1 MAYHWPGNVRE
12 LKNAVERAVIMSRG
26 TTIGPNDIIPRHL
39 RSGGEMPTALTIP
52 VGATA
57 AEARQQLV
65 LRTFA
70 STSGDATRTGK
81 VLGLS
86 EQEVRTE
93 LLALL
98 KAGGGVP
105 AKDTTNGAAS
115 SAAQAAKATKRSE
128 PAPAPSRV
136 AAKKSTAKKGR

>member
-1 MAYHWPGNVRE
+1 
-12 LKNAVERAVIMSRG
+12 
-26 TTIGPNDIIPRHL
+26 
-39 RSGGEMPTALTIP
+39 MPAALTIP

-70 STSGDATRTGK
+70 STSGDPARTGK

-86 EQEVRTE
+86 EQEVRAE

-98 KAGGGVP
+98 NGGTPVAVSARENGSGPEGARPGRRAEAAAP
-105 AKDTTNGAAS
+105 ARAASGSGAAAS
-115 SAAQAAKATKRSE
+115 GAAASGATRK
-128 PAPAPSRV
+128 P
-136 AAKKSTAKKGR
+136 TAKKGR

>member
-1 MAYHWPGNVRE
+1 
-12 LKNAVERAVIMSRG
+12 MSRG

-39 RSGGEMPTALTIP
+39 RGGEMPTALTIP
-52 VGATA
+52 MGATA

-70 STSGDATRTGK
+70 STSGDAARTGK

-93 LLALL
+93 MLSLLTSN
-98 KAGGGVP
+98 GGGASV
-105 AKDTTNGAAS
+105 KDSNGAQPS
-115 SAAQAAKATKRSE
+115 VAAPPKPAKRSE
-128 PAPAPSRV
+128 PVPAPSRA

>member
-1 MAYHWPGNVRE
+1 
-12 LKNAVERAVIMSRG
+12 
-26 TTIGPNDIIPRHL
+26 
-39 RSGGEMPTALTIP
+39 

-70 STSGDATRTGK
+70 STSGDAGRTGK

-93 LLALL
+93 MLALL
-98 KAGGGVP
+98 KASLDGAPRESNGAQASAAP
-105 AKDTTNGAAS
+105 AK
-115 SAAQAAKATKRSE
+115 SAKRSE
-128 PAPAPSRV
+128 PAPPPARA